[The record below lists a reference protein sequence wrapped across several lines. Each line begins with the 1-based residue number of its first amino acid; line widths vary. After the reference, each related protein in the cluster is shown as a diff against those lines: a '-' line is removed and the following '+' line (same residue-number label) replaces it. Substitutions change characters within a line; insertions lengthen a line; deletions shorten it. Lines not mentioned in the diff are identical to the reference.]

1 MQRAAALKFAVPVLL
16 AAALSGC
23 ENAAAPYMIDG
34 AAYAISLVREQRWFW
49 SSEVEQALVLSK
61 MPKCQRRF
69 AIRPGTT
76 ASVKV
81 EVYEAGD
88 DLWAIHDRQYWYLAS
103 PEKCRVQEWTD
114 PPATPP
120 GREVGVFVMRDGAIV
135 FDPSEPPARLGDGN
149 R

>member
-1 MQRAAALKFAVPVLL
+1 MHRAAALNFAVPVLL

-81 EVYEAGD
+81 EVYARRATTCGQSTTGSIGISPAPRSAASRNGPTRRRRHRAAK
-88 DLWAIHDRQYWYLAS
+88 WAFS
-103 PEKCRVQEWTD
+103 
-114 PPATPP
+114 
-120 GREVGVFVMRDGAIV
+120 
-135 FDPSEPPARLGDGN
+135 
-149 R
+149 